1 MYRSNNLACNCALA
15 LIALAF
21 SNVAG
26 CGGGTP
32 PAGPGQPFA
41 ALSLEPSSISMSR
54 GNQSSSTITTQVGG
68 SFTGSLT
75 FSAAGAPEGVTVSFD
90 PPSVAGSGSS
100 IVTVSVAQR
109 TSTGSYPITISGN
122 GDSLNTTTTLT
133 VIATAEVLL
142 TWDPS
147 TSGDVVGYS
156 ISRSET
162 SGGGYVRLNSDLTS
176 GTSYTDDTVQ
186 SGHTYYYVA
195 TAVNSIGVES
205 IASNEAFAEVP

>member
-1 MYRSNNLACNCALA
+1 MYRSNNLTCNCALA
-15 LIALAF
+15 LIARHF
-21 SNVAG
+21 KR
-26 CGGGTP
+26 CGLRWRHVP
-32 PAGPGQPFA
+32 YGPGQPFA

-75 FSAAGAPEGVTVSFD
+75 FSAAGAPEGVTVSFN
-90 PPSVAGSGSS
+90 PPSITYGSS

-122 GDSLNTTTTLT
+122 GDGLNTTTLT
-133 VIATAEVLL
+133 MDSDGRGAAHL
-142 TWDPS
+142 
-147 TSGDVVGYS
+147 G
-156 ISRSET
+156 SEHLRRRGRLQHLALQL
-162 SGGGYVRLNSDLTS
+162 GGGYVRLNSDLTS

-205 IASNEAFAEVP
+205 IASNEAVTDVP

>member
-1 MYRSNNLACNCALA
+1 MCRPKPGT
-15 LIALAF
+15 IIDF
-21 SNVAG
+21 HVAR
-26 CGGGTP
+26 
-32 PAGPGQPFA
+32 QPK
-41 ALSLEPSSISMSR
+41 
-54 GNQSSSTITTQVGG
+54 SSTITTQVGG

-122 GDSLNTTTTLT
+122 GDGLNTTTTLT

-162 SGGGYVRLNSDLTS
+162 LGGGYVRLNSDLTS
-176 GTSYTDDTVQ
+176 GTRTPTTPSRA
-186 SGHTYYYVA
+186 A
-195 TAVNSIGVES
+195 TRTTT
-205 IASNEAFAEVP
+205 